1 MFESLDFAKMAPA
14 AFTIFGALGESKG
27 DLQMGEQSIIAGQRR
42 KVASQFEAEQYLINA
57 GQTVA
62 SSQIAAAE
70 ARRQAGLVESRILAV
85 AAAGGGGASDP
96 TIINLI
102 SKTHARGAYNSAVAL
117 YQGEDQARSMRMAAA
132 AKNYEGAMAEE
143 AGYMK
148 AQGYRT
154 ASSTALLKGAGSLF
168 SKYGFGTDSK
178 TGGNNAPVRD
188 SPDSSAG
195 TNRTDIWGDNWAAY
209 E

>member
-1 MFESLDFAKMAPA
+1 MNFDISNFKAIAPA
-14 AFTIFGALGESKG
+14 AFTIFGALGESRG
-27 DLQMGEQSIIAGQRR
+27 NLQMGEQSIIAGQRR

-62 SSQIAAAE
+62 SSQLQAAE

-102 SKTHARGAYNSAVAL
+102 SKTSARGAYNSAVAL

-143 AGYMK
+143 AGYLK
-148 AQGYRT
+148 DQSYRS
-154 ASSTALLKGAGSLF
+154 AAGMAVLKGAGSLF
-168 SKYGFGTDSK
+168 NKYGFGNDSK
-178 TGGNNAPVRD
+178 TGGNSAPIRESVAEM
-188 SPDSSAG
+188 PSAS
-195 TNRTDIWGDNWAAY
+195 NWNWD
-209 E
+209 EV

>member
-1 MFESLDFAKMAPA
+1 MSLMPDDVSLDFKKFAPA
-14 AFTIFGALGESKG
+14 AFTILGALGEARG
-27 DLQMGEQSIIAGQRR
+27 NLQAGEQSIIAGQRR

-57 GQTVA
+57 GQAQA

-70 ARRQAGLVESRILAV
+70 QRRQATLVESRILAV

-132 AKNYEGAMAEE
+132 AKNYEGVVAEE
-143 AGYMK
+143 AGYSK
-148 AQGYRT
+148 DQAYRT
-154 ASSTALLKGAGSLF
+154 AASQALFKGAGSLF
-168 SKYGFGTDSK
+168 NKYGFGTDSK
-178 TGGNNAPVRD
+178 GGGNMAPIREAQ
-188 SPDSSAG
+188 S
-195 TNRTDIWGDNWAAY
+195 NMTDASNWNWD
-209 E
+209 EV

>member
-1 MFESLDFAKMAPA
+1 MFESLEFKKLAPA

-27 DLQMGEQSIIAGQRR
+27 DLQMGEQAIIAGQRR

-62 SSQIAAAE
+62 ASQRQAAE

-143 AGYMK
+143 AGYLK
-148 AQGYRT
+148 DQSYRS
-154 ASSTALLKGAGSLF
+154 AAGMAVLKGAGSLLN
-168 SKYGFGTDSK
+168 KYGFGNGDK
-178 TGGNNAPVRD
+178 TGGNSAPVRE
-188 SPDSSAG
+188 SVAEMPSAS
-195 TNRTDIWGDNWAAY
+195 NWNWD
-209 E
+209 EV

>member
-1 MFESLDFAKMAPA
+1 MFDTLDFKKLAPA
-14 AFTIFGALGESKG
+14 AFTIFGALGESRG
-27 DLQMGEQSIIAGQRR
+27 NLQQGEQAIIAGQRR
-42 KVASQFEAEQYLINA
+42 KVAAQFEAEQYLINA

-132 AKNYEGAMAEE
+132 AKNYEGQLAEE

-148 AQGYRT
+148 DQAFRSAAGL
-154 ASSTALLKGAGSLF
+154 SILKGAGSLF
-168 SKYGFGTDSK
+168 NKYGFGTDSK
-178 TGGNNAPVRD
+178 TGGNSAPVRD
-188 SPDSSAG
+188 SVASSMPSA
-195 TNRTDIWGDNWAAY
+195 DNWNWD
-209 E
+209 EV

>member
-1 MFESLDFAKMAPA
+1 MNFDISNFKAMVPA
-14 AFTIFGALGESKG
+14 AFTIFGALGESRG
-27 DLQMGEQSIIAGQRR
+27 NLQMGEQSIIAGQRR

-62 SSQIAAAE
+62 SSQLQAAE

-102 SKTHARGAYNSAVAL
+102 SKTSARGAYNSAVAL

-132 AKNYEGAMAEE
+132 AKNYEGQMAEE

-154 ASSTALLKGAGSLF
+154 ASTTALLKGAGSLF
-168 SKYGFGTDSK
+168 NKYGFGNDSK
-178 TGGNNAPVRD
+178 TGGNSAPVRD
-188 SPDSSAG
+188 SAPASMPSAE
-195 TNRTDIWGDNWAAY
+195 NWNWD
-209 E
+209 EV